1 MNSTRISKL
10 ILSLLF
16 LCLVTTGRAQ
26 TFPRLL
32 LGGDYPD
39 PSIIREGKDFI
50 HDELIFLIML
60 PGLLVWHSTD
70 LVNWTPIARALHA
83 LDGSVYA
90 PDLVKYKG
98 RYYIYYPA
106 AGANYV
112 VYADNIRGPWSQPV
126 KLDLTGIDPGHVV
139 GEDGKR
145 YLYVDKGAIAPL
157 SDDGLKVT
165 GPKKTSTK
173 VGNSPKN
180 GKPKAMA
187 TCSSKVRNCCTRT
200 VIIIWY
206 RQKAARPDR
215 HEPHGGCGTFQKRV
229 RPVGKLSLQSFG
241 AYL

>member
-39 PSIIREGKDFI
+39 PSIIREGKDFYMTNSS
-50 HDELIFLIML
+50 FNYA

-98 RYYIYYPA
+98 RYYIYFPRT
-106 AGANYV
+106 AGNLFISHVLAYRT
-112 VYADNIRGPWSQPV
+112 APTQEFCKNILHPSGRMVS
-126 KLDLTGIDPGHVV
+126 
-139 GEDGKR
+139 
-145 YLYVDKGAIAPL
+145 L
-157 SDDGLKVT
+157 S
-165 GPKKTSTK
+165 
-173 VGNSPKN
+173 
-180 GKPKAMA
+180 
-187 TCSSKVRNCCTRT
+187 
-200 VIIIWY
+200 
-206 RQKAARPDR
+206 
-215 HEPHGGCGTFQKRV
+215 
-229 RPVGKLSLQSFG
+229 
-241 AYL
+241 

>member
-16 LCLVTTGRAQ
+16 LCLATTGHAQ

-39 PSIIREGKDFI
+39 PSIIREGKDFYMTNSS
-50 HDELIFLIML
+50 FNYA

-165 GPKKTSTK
+165 GPKKT
-173 VGNSPKN
+173 VYEGWQFPKLY
-180 GKPKAMA
+180 GIG
-187 TCSSKVRNCCTRT
+187 RRRHGRT
-200 VIIIWY
+200 G
-206 RQKAARPDR
+206 

-229 RPVGKLSLQSFG
+229 RAVGKLSLQSFG